1 MGDVD
6 PVSGQIERLQRAL
19 TDARG
24 TATSADGTVRVEVGA
39 NGTLHRIELGVG
51 GEDLEPRRLVETI
64 VELHRQATV
73 DASASVRDAV
83 ASLSSD
89 PRLREDRQ
97 EIVDQ
102 LARPPSPNEGSSHAA
117 PSAPAVP
124 PNDWA
129 AENTRSASPRRVSL
143 PGPTQDRGFD
153 RDRKG
158 GPGLVRPPSPSASR
172 TAPESRLPS
181 RTGTWTSSVSPLDP
195 VTFLPTASRHVKNPE
210 PHVSGT
216 ERSPLVDSEFADVAD
231 RTSPEVDRVIAAQ
244 MSDVGQADR
253 DTADSEPMDSI
264 AAWGDPADE
273 SDAAWASWPQDDY
286 VPTSWEWWALP
297 STD

>member
-73 DASASVRDAV
+73 DVAASVRDAV
-83 ASLSSD
+83 ASLGSD

-97 EIVDQ
+97 EVVDQ
-102 LARPPSPNEGSSHAA
+102 LARPPSADGGSGEPVSSASAVSPNGGGAEESRS
-117 PSAPAVP
+117 PSA
-124 PNDWA
+124 
-129 AENTRSASPRRVSL
+129 RRVSV
-143 PGPTQDRGFD
+143 PGPAQDTGCG
-153 RDRKG
+153 RDREIA
-158 GPGLVRPPSPSASR
+158 PRIIRSPSPSASR
-172 TAPESRLPS
+172 AASQSRSPS
-181 RTGTWTSSVSPLDP
+181 RTGTRTNSVSPFDP
-195 VTFLPTASRHVKNPE
+195 VTFLPAASRHLKNSE
-210 PHVSGT
+210 PHSEGT
-216 ERSPLVDSEFADVAD
+216 DRRPLDSKFTADAD
-231 RTSPEVDRVIAAQ
+231 RTSPEADRVIAAQ
-244 MSDVGQADR
+244 MNDVGQADHDTVDSAPR
-253 DTADSEPMDSI
+253 DST